1 MVNKAD
7 NKPKDKPKITL
18 IIPTLNEGENLTALL
33 PQVARVPGLDEI
45 LLVDGHSKDNTVDI
59 AKKLCPEIRVVYQDG
74 KGKGNA
80 LRYGINAATGDIV
93 ITIDADGSM
102 DPGEIPAFITPLLE
116 GFDFVKGSRFL
127 PGVGTKD
134 MPFSRV
140 FGNRVFTILVNVLYG
155 TKFTDLCYGYNA
167 FWKQIFRE
175 NKLTYDGF
183 EIETEMYIRAHKGK
197 AKIREVPSFEHAR
210 INGNGG
216 LRTFRDGWRILR
228 TIIRE
233 RFHK

>member
-1 MVNKAD
+1 V
-7 NKPKDKPKITL
+7 
-18 IIPTLNEGENLTALL
+18 E
-33 PQVARVPGLDEI
+33 
-45 LLVDGHSKDNTVDI
+45 I
-59 AKKLCPEIRVVYQDG
+59 AKKLCPDIRVVYQDG

-80 LRYGINAATGDIV
+80 LRYGINAASGDIV

-102 DPGEIPAFITPLLE
+102 DPGEIPTFITPLLD
-116 GFDFVKGSRFL
+116 GLDFVKGSRFIH
-127 PGVGTKD
+127 GVGTKD
-134 MPFSRV
+134 MPFSRI

-167 FWKQIFRE
+167 FWKTVFQE
-175 NKLTYDGF
+175 NKLVYDGF

-197 AKIREVPSFEHAR
+197 SKIKEVPSFEHAR

-216 LRTFRDGWRILR
+216 LRTIRDGWRILR

-233 RFHK
+233 RFHS